1 MCIIEEDLRGLQWRF
16 STTVWRN
23 RFAKFISLLI
33 TTVNIHEY
41 KIRIRHACLSR
52 NGIFITKVYQTS
64 TCERKQ
70 QFTRRRRHQRTH
82 LG

>member
-41 KIRIRHACLSR
+41 KLELDML
-52 NGIFITKVYQTS
+52 VYQETV
-64 TCERKQ
+64 
-70 QFTRRRRHQRTH
+70 F
-82 LG
+82 L